1 MFDWDDLRH
10 FVALADTG
18 SLSAAAR
25 RLRVEHATVARRVA
39 ALEAAAGVKLV
50 DRRSGRYALTADGQR
65 VADHAR
71 RIESEALALER
82 ALLSRQSD
90 FATEVSISAPPQ
102 IAVSLITP
110 RLAELKRAHPQ
121 LRLRLLGESRMVSLP
136 RREADI
142 AVRLTRPSDTTLI
155 ARKVGVMPY
164 GLYASQEY
172 IASRSETDFEFV
184 AFDESLDESP
194 HQLWLKRHA
203 GTRPIVFR
211 SNELS
216 ILIAAAQAHIGVAA
230 LPAFA
235 AEEAHLQ
242 RVETQDGFLK
252 RDVWITYHQDMRDN
266 PAVAA
271 TAGFL
276 AKCFRNISSSADE
289 GSLTALEQGR

>member
-10 FVALADTG
+10 FAALADTG

-50 DRRSGRYALTADGQR
+50 DRRSGRYVLTSDGQR

-71 RIESEALALER
+71 RIESEAFALER

-90 FATEVSISAPPQ
+90 FSTEVSISAPPQ
-102 IAVSLITP
+102 IAVALIAP
-110 RLAELKRAHPQ
+110 RLVQLKQSYPQ
-121 LRLRLLGESRMVSLP
+121 LRLRLLGESRTVSLP

-142 AVRLTRPSDTTLI
+142 AIRLTRPSDATLI
-155 ARKVGVMPY
+155 ARKVGVMTY
-164 GLYASQEY
+164 SLYASREY
-172 IASRSETDFEFV
+172 IASRVEKDFEFI

-194 HQLWLKRHA
+194 HQLWLKKHA
-203 GTRPIVFR
+203 GERPIVFR
-211 SNELS
+211 SNDLA
-216 ILIAAAQAHIGVAA
+216 ILIAAAQAHMGVAV

-235 AEEAHLQ
+235 AENGNLQ
-242 RVETQDGFLK
+242 RVDTEDRFFK
-252 RDVWITYHQDMRDN
+252 RDAWITYHQDMRDN

-271 TAGFL
+271 TAAFL
-276 AKCFRNISSSADE
+276 AECLRQ
-289 GSLTALEQGR
+289 T

>member
-50 DRRSGRYALTADGQR
+50 DRRSGRYVLTVEGQR

-102 IAVSLITP
+102 IAISLITP
-110 RLAELKRAHPQ
+110 RLAELKQAHPQ

-142 AVRLTRPSDTTLI
+142 AIRLTRPSDATLI
-155 ARKVGVMPY
+155 ARKAGVMAY
-164 GLYASQEY
+164 SLYASKEY
-172 IASRSETDFEFV
+172 IASKAEKDFEFI

-194 HQLWLKRHA
+194 HQLWLKKHA
-203 GTRPIVFR
+203 GERPIVFR
-211 SNELS
+211 SNDLA
-216 ILIAAAQAHIGVAA
+216 ILAAAAQAHMGVAV
-230 LPAFA
+230 LPSFV
-235 AEEAHLQ
+235 AENGNLQ
-242 RVETQDGFLK
+242 RVETEDRFLN

-266 PAVAA
+266 PAIAA
-271 TAGFL
+271 TAAFL
-276 AKCFRNISSSADE
+276 AGCFREGKSAADKRP
-289 GSLTALEQGR
+289 LTALEQSR

>member
-25 RLRVEHATVARRVA
+25 RLRVEHATVARRIA

-50 DRRSGRYALTADGQR
+50 DRRSGRYVLTADGQR

-71 RIESEALALER
+71 RIENEALALER

-102 IAVSLITP
+102 IAVSLIAP
-110 RLAELKRAHPQ
+110 RLPELRQAHPQ

-142 AVRLTRPSDTTLI
+142 AVRLTRPGDATLV
-155 ARKVGVMPY
+155 ARKIGIMAY
-164 GLYASQEY
+164 SLFASKEY
-172 IASRSETDFEFV
+172 IASRSEKDFEFV

-194 HQLWLKRHA
+194 HQLWMKRHA
-203 GTRPIVFR
+203 GERPIVFR
-211 SNELS
+211 SNELA
-216 ILIAAAQAHIGVAA
+216 ILIAAAQAHMGVAV

-235 AEEAHLQ
+235 GEAANLQ
-242 RVETQDGFLK
+242 RVETEDGSLK

-266 PAVAA
+266 PAIVA

-276 AKCFRNISSSADE
+276 ARCFRENPSAADK
-289 GSLTALEQGR
+289 SPLTALEQSR

>member
-50 DRRSGRYALTADGQR
+50 DRRSGRYVLTAEGRR

-90 FATEVSISAPPQ
+90 FAAEVSISAPPQ

-110 RLAELKRAHPQ
+110 RLAELKQAHPQ
-121 LRLRLLGESRMVSLP
+121 LRLRLLGESRTVSLP

-142 AVRLTRPSDTTLI
+142 AIRLTRPSDTTLI
-155 ARKVGVMPY
+155 ARKAGVMAY
-164 GLYASQEY
+164 SLYASKEY
-172 IASRSETDFEFV
+172 IASKAEKDFEFI

-194 HQLWLKRHA
+194 HQLWLKKHA
-203 GTRPIVFR
+203 GERPIVFR
-211 SNELS
+211 SNDLA
-216 ILIAAAQAHIGVAA
+216 ILAAAAQAHMGVAV
-230 LPAFA
+230 LPSFV
-235 AEEAHLQ
+235 AESGNLQ
-242 RVETQDGFLK
+242 RIETEDRFLK

-266 PAVAA
+266 PAIATTAA
-271 TAGFL
+271 FL
-276 AKCFRNISSSADE
+276 AGCFRQDRSAADKRT
-289 GSLTALEQGR
+289 LIVLEQGC

>member
-10 FVALADTG
+10 FAALADTG

-50 DRRSGRYALTADGQR
+50 DRRSGRYVLTADGQR

-71 RIESEALALER
+71 RIENEALALER

-110 RLAELKRAHPQ
+110 RLAELKQDHPE
-121 LRLRLLGESRMVSLP
+121 LRLRLLGESRTVSLP

-142 AVRLTRPSDTTLI
+142 AIRLTRPSDATLM

-164 GLYASQEY
+164 GLYASRDY
-172 IASRSETDFEFV
+172 IASRSEPDFEFV

-194 HQLWLKRHA
+194 HQLWLKKHA

-211 SNELS
+211 SNELA
-216 ILIAAAQAHIGVAA
+216 ILIAAAKADMGVAA

-235 AEEAHLQ
+235 AQEAHLQ
-242 RVETQDGFLK
+242 RVETPDGFLK

-266 PAVAA
+266 PAVAT

-276 AKCFRNISSSADE
+276 AKCFRDNSSSADE
-289 GSLTALEQGR
+289 RAVTALEQGR

>member
-25 RLRVEHATVARRVA
+25 QLKVEHATVARRIA

-50 DRRSGRYALTADGQR
+50 DRRSGRYILTPEGQR

-82 ALLSRQSD
+82 VLLSRQSD
-90 FATEVSISAPPQ
+90 FAMEVSISAPPQ
-102 IAVSLITP
+102 IAASLITP
-110 RLAELKRAHPQ
+110 RLAELKQAHPQ

-142 AVRLTRPSDTTLI
+142 AIRLTRPSDTTLI
-155 ARKVGVMPY
+155 ARKVGVMLY
-164 GLYASQEY
+164 SLYASKEY
-172 IASRSETDFEFV
+172 IGSRAEKDFEFI

-194 HQLWLKRHA
+194 HQLWLKKHA
-203 GTRPIVFR
+203 GERPIVFR
-211 SNELS
+211 SNELA
-216 ILIAAAQAHIGVAA
+216 ILVAAAQAHMGVTV
-230 LPAFA
+230 LPAFV
-235 AEEAHLQ
+235 AENANLQ
-242 RVETQDGFLK
+242 RVETEDRFFK

-266 PAVAA
+266 PAIATTAA
-271 TAGFL
+271 FL
-276 AKCFRNISSSADE
+276 AGCFR
-289 GSLTALEQGR
+289 QG

>member
-25 RLRVEHATVARRVA
+25 RLRVEHATVARRIA

-50 DRRSGRYALTADGQR
+50 DRRSGRYALTSDGQR

-90 FATEVSISAPPQ
+90 FAAEVSISAPPQ

-110 RLAELKRAHPQ
+110 RLAELRKAHPQ

-142 AVRLTRPSDTTLI
+142 AIRLTRPSDTTLMT
-155 ARKVGVMPY
+155 RKVGEMVY
-164 GLYASQEY
+164 CLYASKEY
-172 IASRSETDFEFV
+172 LGSRTERDLEFI

-194 HQLWLKRHA
+194 HQLWLKKHA
-203 GTRPIVFR
+203 GKRPIVFR

-216 ILIAAAQAHIGVAA
+216 ILLAAAQAHMGVTV

-235 AEEAHLQ
+235 AENSNLQ
-242 RVETQDGFLK
+242 RVEMEDRFFK

-266 PAVAA
+266 PAVAT
-271 TAGFL
+271 TAAFL
-276 AKCFRNISSSADE
+276 AGCFRQDRSDPTSAF
-289 GSLTALEQGR
+289 